1 MKYFHLVAADETSR
15 TQRGSMATLDA
26 KDCDILT
33 RLQANARVTFAE
45 LGRQV
50 GLSTPAVIE
59 RVRQLEENKVILG
72 YHAQINPAAVGLPV
86 AAMVR
91 ITIDGTRLKQFGE
104 LARQIPEVLECHRVT
119 GNESYIVQ
127 VAVRDTQHLEEVI
140 DSMMPYVSTKHF
152 VGSRVAG
159 SVECS
164 YAFAGAA
171 SEGNQEDTESD
182 AALIMLDLL
191 RERTVCWIVKQ
202 IAGGVQ
208 NESDRS
214 EGMFLA
220 SRFRT
225 WREKLKQ
232 MKTVLSSLPRMRTR
246 SGCLRRRDAL

>member
-1 MKYFHLVAADETSR
+1 
-15 TQRGSMATLDA
+15 MATLDA

-140 DSMMPYVSTKHF
+140 DSMMPYVSTNTSL
-152 VGSRVAG
+152 V
-159 SVECS
+159 
-164 YAFAGAA
+164 
-171 SEGNQEDTESD
+171 
-182 AALIMLDLL
+182 
-191 RERTVCWIVKQ
+191 
-202 IAGGVQ
+202 
-208 NESDRS
+208 
-214 EGMFLA
+214 LA
-220 SRFRT
+220 SPVAWNVVT
-225 WREKLKQ
+225 PSQ
-232 MKTVLSSLPRMRTR
+232 VLPVRATKKTR
-246 SGCLRRRDAL
+246 SRMLP